1 MKEESEMETTEVTYD
16 FFDEQA
22 YDTFEKMILG
32 SGKFNELQKKFIYFN
47 ETSVIEAGPGS
58 GKTTA
63 LGMKLALMI
72 RKLERAGEK
81 EGVCVITHTNA
92 AVEEI
97 RKVLKQVGIEQV
109 QHPHFLGT
117 IHQFFIQY
125 GMTPYLKMKKYSR
138 DYQFYTL
145 TVEQLLRKMK
155 KKYPWMSNSDERYQK
170 NARKICDYLLKG
182 TLAFNKYSELIHQGK
197 NGSDKYSKYKKGYLE
212 IRKQMFKQG
221 YLDYNTPFVF
231 SEAFLRKESNKQR
244 IRERFK
250 YVFMD
255 EYQDVSKEAD
265 NLLRSLF
272 ETATNVI
279 QYIGDQNQ
287 HINYDSQLIKT
298 SGFAQLKQLNY
309 TLRFGEEIADVL
321 EDFGFGKMECAKPL
335 KSTKPTILIY
345 SSPERVPEMFRAVL
359 EQTSQS
365 KKTKDT
371 PIMIHRKDYC
381 EKLGVSLKPTISKK
395 TATVPVES
403 LEEILKV
410 ISKKIDS
417 NVSSIRK
424 ELALEHAEAF
434 NELKQS
440 LRNFLRKTEE
450 STEKLKDSMNRC
462 IEKLGGNNF
471 VNITNSIFDEIM
483 EKTKK
488 RGFVPSHNKEIIAKT
503 IHDLKGQS
511 IDSGLLYLEPDSV
524 EERVFLKKH
533 FKINNQSIEA
543 VYERIVYVAMSRP
556 KEGLFVALDKNTFE
570 NSVKKAELTNKWRIL
585 NEEDLL
591 K

>member
-1 MKEESEMETTEVTYD
+1 MKEESKMETTEVTYD
-16 FFDEQA
+16 FFDEQV
-22 YDTFEKMILG
+22 YDNFEKMILG
-32 SGKFNELQKKFIYFN
+32 IGKFNELQKKFIYFN

-72 RKLERAGEK
+72 RKLEKAGEK

-97 RKVLKQVGIEQV
+97 RKVLKRVGIEQV

-117 IHQFFIQY
+117 IHQFFIQF

-138 DYQFYTL
+138 DYQFYKV
-145 TVEQLLRKMK
+145 TVEQLLQKMK
-155 KKYPWMSNSDERYQK
+155 RKYQWMNNPNEDFQK
-170 NARKICDYLLKG
+170 NARKICDYFLKG
-182 TLAFNKYSELIHQGK
+182 TLTFDNCSELIYKGK
-197 NGSDKYSKYKKGYLE
+197 NGVNQYSKYEKGYLE
-212 IRKQMFKQG
+212 IRKQMLKKG
-221 YLDYNTPFVF
+221 HLDYSTPFLF
-231 SEAFLRKESNKQR
+231 SEVFLRKERNKQR

-265 NLLRSLF
+265 NLLQSLF
-272 ETATNVI
+272 DTATNVI
-279 QYIGDQNQ
+279 QYIGDKNQ

-298 SGFAQLKQLNY
+298 SGFAQLKKLNY

-345 SSPERVPEMFRAVL
+345 SSPERVPEMFRAAL

-365 KKTKDT
+365 KKMKDT
-371 PIMIHRKDYC
+371 PIMIHRKSYYK
-381 EKLGVSLKPTISKK
+381 KLGVILKPTISKK
-395 TATVPVES
+395 TANVPVES
-403 LEEILKV
+403 LEKILKV
-410 ISKKIDS
+410 ISEKTDS
-417 NVSSIRK
+417 NVPSIRK
-424 ELALEHAEAF
+424 ELALEHVEAF
-434 NELKQS
+434 NELKQR
-440 LRNFLRKTEE
+440 LHNFLRETVE
-450 STEKLKDSMNRC
+450 STEKLKEGMNRC
-462 IEKLGGNNF
+462 IKKLGSDRF

-483 EKTKK
+483 RETKK
-488 RGFVPSHNKEIIAKT
+488 RGFVPSHNEEIIAKT

-511 IDSGLLYLEPDSV
+511 IDSGLLYLDPDSD

-533 FKINNQSIEA
+533 FKIDNQNIRA

-556 KEGLFVALDKNTFE
+556 KEGLFVALHKNTFE
-570 NSVKKAELTNKWRIL
+570 NSIKQAERTNKWRIL
-585 NEEDLL
+585 NEDDLL